1 MDNHEKQERL
11 KKAHEKKPS
20 KPVGQKFGIT
30 ANNINRLN
38 EATRK
43 VVSSKT
49 TRKRPKQAIRSKNPS
64 VATNFLIEQPVLNPC
79 QFTEY
84 PTPSWFRSETA
95 DVSVIVPLFKSSKV
109 IPSLITSWDL
119 EEKLNVEIIFV
130 DDCCPDNSKDAV
142 IYAWNLRK
150 KQLSKPI
157 GKIIYNVENSGFGR
171 TCNVGAQVATGEY
184 LVFLNADTL
193 VTKNWLTPIIDLLK
207 DETVGIVGNLQ
218 LKKGGAW
225 NNSIDSAGSEWSWGH
240 EQFLHIGRH
249 IHNGKELAQP
259 FYPHNAPSDLFVVQ
273 EREMVTGCCL
283 GIRKELFLEIGGFNP
298 NYKVGYWEDS
308 DLCLT
313 VREKGYKVLFQPKS
327 KIFHLLS
334 HTRSGSHP
342 HQKHNK
348 DFFFNKWV
356 NTGRIDS
363 LIKAERAIPNVK
375 SILINRKGA
384 RGDVLIAA
392 AVAPALKKKY
402 PQAKITFKTSCPD
415 VLKENPYINEV
426 ITTEDRN
433 AQVYFNLDMVYE
445 QRPRTNILQSYAE
458 AVGVSVDDCR
468 LFLKT
473 TSLQYN
479 LPEDYIVVHAGKTAW
494 VGRSWDSSAFS
505 KLCQKLRNQGHY
517 LINIGTDDNLVPCD
531 LDLRKKI
538 TVNQLGTVIKNAK
551 LFIGIDSF
559 PMHVAQTFDTPSVCF
574 FGSVRPETRIISP
587 KLMAVTAPELAC
599 LGCHH
604 RKPSPCFVTNI
615 CETKDEDC
623 VKQVTLEMMLKAVND
638 RLTVA

>member
-1 MDNHEKQERL
+1 MDNREKQERL
-11 KKAHEKKPS
+11 QKAREKKPS
-20 KPVGQKFGIT
+20 KSIIPKFGIT

-43 VVSSKT
+43 IVSSKT
-49 TRKRPKQAIRSKNPS
+49 VRNRPKQAVRTKNLS
-64 VATNFLIEQPVLNPC
+64 VATNFLIEQPVLSPC

-84 PTPSWFRSETA
+84 PTPSWFRNDTA
-95 DVSVIVPLFKSSKV
+95 DISVIVPLFKSSKV
-109 IPSLITSWDL
+109 VSSLITSWDL
-119 EEKLNVEIIFV
+119 EENLNVEIIFV
-130 DDCCPDNSKDAV
+130 DDSCPDNSKDAV
-142 IYAWNLRK
+142 IHAWNLRK

-157 GKIIYNVENSGFGR
+157 GKILYNIENSGFGR
-171 TCNVGAQVATGEY
+171 TCNVGAQVATGKY
-184 LVFLNADTL
+184 LIFLNADTL
-193 VTKNWLTPIIDLLK
+193 VTKNWITPIIELLK
-207 DETVGIVGNLQ
+207 DETIGIVGNLQ

-225 NNSIDSAGSEWSWGH
+225 NNSIDSAGSEWSWSH

-249 IHNGKELAQP
+249 IYDGRELAQP
-259 FYPHNAPSDLFVVQ
+259 FYPHNAPSDLFIPQ

-283 GIRKELFLEIGGFNP
+283 GIRKDLFLEIGGFNH

-308 DLCLT
+308 DICLT
-313 VREKGYKVLFQPKS
+313 VREKGYKVFYQPKS

-342 HQKHNK
+342 FQKNNK

-363 LIKAERAIPNVK
+363 LVKANRNIPNVK

-402 PQAKITFKTSCPD
+402 PQAKIIFKTMCPD

-426 ITTEDRN
+426 VTEDRN

-445 QRPRTNILQSYAE
+445 QRPFTNILQSYAD
-458 AVGVSVDDCR
+458 AVGVSIEDCQ
-468 LFLKT
+468 LFFKT
-473 TSLQYN
+473 ALTQSN

-494 VGRSWDSSAFS
+494 VGRNWDVSAFS
-505 KLCQKLRNQGHY
+505 TLCRKLREQGHY
-517 LINIGTDDNLVPCD
+517 LVNVGIDDNAIPCD
-531 LDLRKKI
+531 LDLRKKL

-559 PMHVAQTFDTPSVCF
+559 PMHVAQTFNTPSVCF
-574 FGSVRPETRIISP
+574 FGSVNPKTRIISP
-587 KLMAVTAPELAC
+587 NLSFVTASNLEC

-615 CETKDEDC
+615 CETKNEDC
-623 VKQVTLEMMLKAVND
+623 IKQVTLEMMLKAVSEK
-638 RLTVA
+638 LAVS